1 MEEAKKISPPDDF
14 PYVALALKVKSLGLN
29 VAIWSNDKEL
39 KEALK
44 NKIDVLTTSEVFE
57 ILRGKHKNVG

>member
-1 MEEAKKISPPDDF
+1 
-14 PYVALALKVKSLGLN
+14 LK

-44 NKIDVLTTSEVFE
+44 GKIDVFTTSEVFE
-57 ILRGKHKNVG
+57 ILHGKNKI